1 MTAPMS
7 KQAAKQPKG
16 VIEYPGGIW
25 SFCQRLH
32 GRLLKLHSKLFHGLF
47 FARFGAGSL
56 IRKPLFISNPH
67 FISIGQNT
75 HIRDGVRLEVVK
87 LMGRIPRLEI
97 GNRVLIEQNCQ
108 IACCNHIVI
117 EDDVAIAARCT
128 IVDIRHPHP
137 SEMNGVNVGSA
148 VLMSEETVLIS
159 RGAFLGVGVT
169 VLPGARIG
177 AGAVIGAHSVVTG
190 HIPPHSLA
198 VGSPAKPVQS
208 SR

>member
-1 MTAPMS
+1 MPNQHT
-7 KQAAKQPKG
+7 KQAKG
-16 VIEYPGGIW
+16 VIEYLGGLW
-25 SFCQRLH
+25 SFCQRFN
-32 GRLLKLHSKLFHGLF
+32 GQLLKLHSKFFYGPF
-47 FARFGAGSL
+47 FARFGKGSL
-56 IRKPLFISNPH
+56 IRKPLFISNPR

-75 HIRDGVRLEVVK
+75 HVRDGVRLEVVK
-87 LMGRIPRLEI
+87 LMGRIPSLEI

-108 IACCNHIVI
+108 IACCNQIVI

-137 SEMNGVNVGSA
+137 NEMNGVNVGSA
-148 VLMSEETVLIS
+148 VLLSDETVFIG

-198 VGSPAKPVQS
+198 VGSPAKPVES
-208 SR
+208 PR